1 MPKVRQQFDIHSN
14 VIDKQA
20 ELQKKSSVYSTE
32 KINAITKD
40 LVNGN
45 GKPDTTPFF
54 HGSPDWRDAG
64 VIFDYTDEE
73 LEILEKCANDCVFFV
88 ENYAKFLN
96 KKGRTLV
103 KLYDFQKENLEIM
116 SAEKWDP
123 DEEVVVPV
131 NPDIVLMQSRQ
142 TSKCISG
149 NTVIEIS
156 DYEINNKKYNIIYF
170 IWNKIRMKLYTKH
183 WFAKIVVKLLRLRDI
198 LNIVAKNVKK
208 RQAKNDIENII

>member
-73 LEILEKCANDCVFFV
+73 I
-88 ENYAKFLN
+88 
-96 KKGRTLV
+96 
-103 KLYDFQKENLEIM
+103 
-116 SAEKWDP
+116 
-123 DEEVVVPV
+123 VVPV

-198 LNIVAKNVKK
+198 VNIVAKNVKK